1 MDDFKKSKKQ
11 LIEELIFLRERVSV
25 LEDASALKKGS
36 GKRIQISQA
45 EKQDLLLD
53 SIDTHI
59 FYLVKPDTYGAVNK
73 AHASF
78 FNVNKDDLEYKNLY
92 EILSAE
98 EAAVC
103 IAGNLE
109 IFKNKK
115 QIVTEELMV
124 DGNGS
129 ERLYSFIKTPKLD
142 SEGNVKYIICTGT
155 DITEKRNAEKEREA
169 LIENLQNALSEV
181 KKLSGLLPICASCK
195 KIRDDKGYWSQVE
208 VYIREHSDVEF
219 SHSVCP
225 DCMKTLYPENDYP
238 SLYTIK

>member
-1 MDDFKKSKKQ
+1 MDDFKRSKKQ
-11 LIEELIFLRERVSV
+11 LIEELILLREHATA
-25 LEDASALKKGS
+25 LENARALEKDGDNK
-36 GKRIQISQA
+36 ILISQA

-59 FYLVKPDTYGAVNK
+59 FYLVKPDTYGAVNQ

-92 EILSAE
+92 EILSTE
-98 EAAVC
+98 EADVC
-103 IAGNLE
+103 VAGNLE
-109 IFKNKK
+109 IFTNKR
-115 QIVTEELMV
+115 QIVTEEVMV
-124 DGNGS
+124 DGDGNN
-129 ERLYSFIKTPKLD
+129 RLYSFTKTPKLD

-169 LIENLQNALSEV
+169 LIEDLKNALSEV

-208 VYIREHSDVEF
+208 VYICDHSDVEF
-219 SHSVCP
+219 SHSICP
-225 DCMKTLYPENDYP
+225 DCKATIYPEKDFPY
-238 SLYTIK
+238 LYRE